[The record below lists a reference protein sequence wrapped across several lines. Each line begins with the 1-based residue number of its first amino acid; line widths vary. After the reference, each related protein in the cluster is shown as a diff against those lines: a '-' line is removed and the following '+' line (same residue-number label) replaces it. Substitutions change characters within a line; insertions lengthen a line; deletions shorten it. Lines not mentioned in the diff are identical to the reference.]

1 MGERIYNHGHTA
13 DDVGLEARQAPGKRD
28 EDLDI
33 DASWRAK
40 QHRVLGE
47 NIADVG
53 DVQGREFAA
62 NQDAVE
68 ARRKIK
74 EILGEDDDGAAMGL
88 PSGHPMVGQRPPRS
102 GAGLSMDDL
111 MDGLGQGMDQISS
124 DVARDLLQEGLIDNV
139 PDEAAL
145 YAEQHGRRPRQ
156 TSSDWKVKKY
166 QATLKA
172 SGRTVPVWKVV
183 NEKTSMAM
191 ERPFRL
197 IEVAERIAAILNQ
210 TGDMND
216 RRISSVIE
224 AYNQHSV
231 LMKKKRMLKEAI
243 DSGRRD
249 LRPALRAVI
258 DQLEGV
264 NYKLGI

>member
-1 MGERIYNHGHTA
+1 MSEKIFNHGHTA
-13 DDVGLEARQAPGKRD
+13 DDVGLEARQAPGRKD
-28 EDLDI
+28 EDLDA
-33 DASWRAK
+33 DSSWRAK
-40 QHRVLGE
+40 QHRVFGE

-53 DVQGREFAA
+53 DVQGREFEA

-74 EILGEDDDGAAMGL
+74 EILGEDDDSSALGL
-88 PSGHPMVGQRPPRS
+88 PSGHPMVGQRRQQHAS
-102 GAGLSMDDL
+102 GLSMEDL

-145 YAEQHGRRPRQ
+145 YAEQHARRPRP
-156 TSSDWKVKKY
+156 TSSDWKVRKY
-166 QATLKA
+166 QATLKQ

-216 RRISSVIE
+216 RRITSVIE
-224 AYNQHSV
+224 AYNQHSA

-243 DSGRRD
+243 DSGRKD
-249 LRPALRAVI
+249 LRSALRAVM